1 MAYSRKVH
9 HKRKTNKRNN
19 KRNNNNRK
27 NKSIRGGGCGCN
39 QISGGSPYLSDLS
52 PKSYYAYNSS
62 IQNDPNNHQLSTRM
76 AGVDNLRAM
85 SGGRRSIKQKNIK
98 QKNKNK
104 KQKQKKIGQ
113 KGGLSY
119 SDFSIMNPFVP
130 TNDAPSFTNN
140 ILSTNQPNP
149 NTPTYS
155 QGIKYYV

>member
-19 KRNNNNRK
+19 KRNNKK
-27 NKSIRGGGCGCN
+27 NKSIIGGSCGCN
-39 QISGGSPYLSDLS
+39 RISGGSPYLSDLS
-52 PKSYYAYNSS
+52 PKSYYTYNSS

-85 SGGRRSIKQKNIK
+85 SGGRKNRRSR
-98 QKNKNK
+98 KNK
-104 KQKQKKIGQ
+104 KQKKIGQ

-130 TNDAPSFTNN
+130 TNDAPSFTNH

-155 QGIKYYV
+155 PGIKYYV

>member
-9 HKRKTNKRNN
+9 HKRKTNKRTRN
-19 KRNNNNRK
+19 KNNRK
-27 NKSIRGGGCGCN
+27 NKSIRGGSCGCN
-39 QISGGSPYLSDLS
+39 RISGGSSHLSDLS
-52 PKSYYAYNSS
+52 PQSYYAYNSS

-85 SGGRRSIKQKNIK
+85 SGGRRSIKQKNK
-98 QKNKNK
+98 KNKNK
-104 KQKQKKIGQ
+104 KQKKIGQ

-130 TNDAPSFTNN
+130 SNDAPSFTHN

-155 QGIKYYV
+155 PGIKYYV

>member
-19 KRNNNNRK
+19 KRTNNNRK

-39 QISGGSPYLSDLS
+39 RISGGSPYLSDLS
-52 PKSYYAYNSS
+52 PQSYYAYNSS

-85 SGGRRSIKQKNIK
+85 SGGMRRRSIKQN
-98 QKNKNK
+98 NKNK
-104 KQKQKKIGQ
+104 KQKKIGQ

-130 TNDAPSFTNN
+130 SNDAPSFTHN

-149 NTPTYS
+149 HTPTYS
-155 QGIKYYV
+155 PGIKYYV